1 MYWKV
6 SHILTLLTTPSQPLI
21 AAPPSRSLVQIVVSE
36 ISVDSGAEPSRC
48 SHRVS
53 LLLLLLLLLLL
64 FASSMPLSIVFGDS
78 IGQLL
83 SLCGVRRR
91 AYISASRSRVR
102 QGRVFV
108 DAAR

>member
-1 MYWKV
+1 MYWMV
-6 SHILTLLTTPSQPLI
+6 SHKLTLLTTPSQPLI

-53 LLLLLLLLLLL
+53 LLLLLLLLLL

-91 AYISASRSRVR
+91 AYFSASRSRVR